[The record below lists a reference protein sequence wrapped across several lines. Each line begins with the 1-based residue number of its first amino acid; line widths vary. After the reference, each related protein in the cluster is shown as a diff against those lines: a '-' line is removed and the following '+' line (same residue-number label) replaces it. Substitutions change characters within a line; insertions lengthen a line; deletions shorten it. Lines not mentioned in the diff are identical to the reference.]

1 MINNTN
7 FLKLNMTSIKDQKF
21 IYHLTDIDNLPSILS
36 SGLQPRSNLTSF
48 IDVADHE
55 IIGSREK
62 ANLQNYVPFHFF
74 ARSPFDGAVQQS
86 NPAKI
91 FILIAIHRSLAE
103 ANNWSIIPKHPL
115 SLAKVELLDYTDGIA
130 AIDWDAMD
138 KRDYSDNHSRNVCM
152 AECLSPTVVSAHSFF
167 SIYVKDQESAIRV
180 TEMLQAK
187 SIDCHVNINPKM
199 FV

>member
-138 KRDYSDNHSRNVCM
+138 KRDYSDPHSRSVCM
-152 AECLSPTVVSAHSFF
+152 AECLSPNIVSANCFF
-167 SIYVKDQESAIRV
+167 SIYVKNDLSAERV
-180 TEMLQAK
+180 VKMLEAK
-187 SIDCHVNINPKM
+187 SISCHVNINPKM